1 MKSSIIERVHL
12 RESESQVR
20 HGESADRVLRIAFAL
35 LSVCV
40 LAAPKLVAQQSSPVS
55 DRGVTSP
62 GIEEELRAMREEIH
76 ALRLE
81 VSSLRQELHDGGR
94 GVSPASES
102 SQVSKTAVLPIP
114 RRDLASTNP
123 EAVVLVRSDPDA
135 HESLWQKDAAGVPRY
150 MHVSSSS
157 IMPTPGAGQKY
168 AEPSKPPTA
177 EAPTTDQQN
186 PDLAGTVS
194 MLQSQVAELAQTK
207 VESNSKMGVKL
218 FGTILSTTFF
228 NSGAVDWRDV
238 PGVVNWTKTVP
249 SSTGSFSSSMRQSR
263 IGLMVD
269 GPTIGTMH
277 ASGYFAVDFLGGAA
291 DFQSG
296 PLFGLPHVV
305 YGYVRLDGTKTSLEA
320 GQDEIILAP
329 RHPTSLVAMSF
340 PELFRSGDLYDR
352 APQVR
357 VGRDLA
363 SSKRGS
369 LRATVGLVA
378 PVANYPGLDFPGAG
392 LLEAWQRPAIQGRLA
407 WRPSEAA
414 TSANSGFEFG
424 LSAHYGTVQLG
435 TMNFV
440 KGVPT
445 FNPLVG
451 FGAASA
457 ASWAGVIDFDSHIHR
472 FGMDGSA
479 YLGQNLESFGGG
491 IGQPG
496 KTQGGYIEGRFAATN
511 RLQFNSGFGTDHLT
525 KFDIIPVDLN
535 RNTSVFANTIFQF
548 TPEVAAS
555 FEYRYLVTRPF
566 TGALRTNNHVD
577 VGIAYSF

>member
-1 MKSSIIERVHL
+1 MKSSITHRTYFRGSETRGWVGVPMNRGL
-12 RESESQVR
+12 RLAGALV
-20 HGESADRVLRIAFAL
+20 VLCL
-35 LSVCV
+35 
-40 LAAPKLVAQQSSPVS
+40 LAAPKLVGQQSSPASV
-55 DRGVTSP
+55 RGATSS

-81 VSSLRQELHDGGR
+81 VSSLRQELHDGAR
-94 GVSPASES
+94 AVSPASATIQAPQTS
-102 SQVSKTAVLPIP
+102 VNPISG
-114 RRDLASTNP
+114 RQFASTN
-123 EAVVLVRSDPDA
+123 AKAMIRRRSDPNG
-135 HESLWQKDAAGVPRY
+135 HECLWQKDAAGVPRY
-150 MHVSSSS
+150 MLASSAS
-157 IMPTPGAGQKY
+157 IMATQGAGQKY
-168 AEPSKPPTA
+168 ADPPKPATA
-177 EAPTTDQQN
+177 EAQTTDQQN
-186 PDLAGTVS
+186 SDLAGTVS
-194 MLQSQVAELAQTK
+194 MLQSQVAEQAQTK

-228 NSGAVDWRDV
+228 NSGAADWPDV
-238 PGVVNWTKTVP
+238 PGVVNWAKAVP

-305 YGYVRLDGTKTSLEA
+305 YGYVRLDGAKTSLEA

-329 RHPTSLVAMSF
+329 RHPNSLVAMSF

-357 VGRDLA
+357 VERELA
-363 SSKRGS
+363 STKRGS

-407 WRPSEAA
+407 WRPAEAPS
-414 TSANSGFEFG
+414 SANSGFEFG
-424 LSAHYGTVQLG
+424 ISAHYGTVQLG

-451 FGAASA
+451 FGATSA
-457 ASWAGVIDFDSHIHR
+457 ASWAGVFDFDSHIHR

-479 YLGQNLESFGGG
+479 YLGQNLQSFGGG

-496 KTQGGYIEGRFAATN
+496 KTLGGYFEGRFAATN
-511 RLQFNSGFGTDHLT
+511 RMQFNSGIGTDHLT
-525 KFDIIPVDLN
+525 KFDIVPVDLN

-548 TPEVAAS
+548 TPEVSAS
-555 FEYRYLVTRPF
+555 FEYRHLVTRPF
-566 TGALRTNNHVD
+566 TGVLRTNNHVD

>member
-1 MKSSIIERVHL
+1 MTSNISHRTHFRITETPGWLGVPL
-12 RESESQVR
+12 N
-20 HGESADRVLRIAFAL
+20 RVLSFAGAL
-35 LSVCV
+35 LVFCL
-40 LAAPKLVAQQSSPVS
+40 LAAPRLGAQQASSTS
-55 DRGVTSP
+55 DRTVTSP
-62 GIEEELRAMREEIH
+62 GIEDELRAMREEIH
-76 ALRLE
+76 ALRQE
-81 VSSLRQELHDGGR
+81 VGSLRQELHDGVH
-94 GVSPASES
+94 GVSSASETS
-102 SQVSKTAVLPIP
+102 PTRQTAVIP
-114 RRDLASTNP
+114 VSRRELASSNP
-123 EAVVLVRSDPDA
+123 EAVLLGRNDSSE
-135 HESLWQKDAAGVPRY
+135 HESLWQKDAAGVRRY
-150 MHVSSSS
+150 TTASLGS
-157 IMPTPGAGQKY
+157 ITPNPGAGQKY
-168 AEPSKPPTA
+168 AEPSKPANP
-177 EAPTTDQQN
+177 PQQ
-186 PDLAGTVS
+186 PADEQSSDLAGTVS
-194 MLQSQVAELAQTK
+194 MLQSQVAEQAQTK
-207 VESNSKMGVKL
+207 VESNTKMGVKL

-228 NSGAVDWRDV
+228 NSGAADWADI
-238 PGVVNWTKTVP
+238 PSVVNWAATVP

-263 IGLMVD
+263 IGLVVD
-269 GPTIGTMH
+269 GPAIGSMH

-305 YGYVRLDGTKTSLEA
+305 YGYVRLDGAKTSLEA
-320 GQDEIILAP
+320 GQDEIILAS

-357 VGRDLA
+357 VERELA
-363 SSKRGS
+363 SNKRGS

-407 WRPSEAA
+407 WRPAEAA
-414 TSANSGFEFG
+414 SSANSGFEFG
-424 LSAHYGTVQLG
+424 VSAHYGTVQLG

-445 FNPLVG
+445 FSPLVG
-451 FGAASA
+451 FGATSA
-457 ASWAGVIDFDSHIHR
+457 ASWAGLIDFDAHIHR
-472 FGMDGSA
+472 FGVDGSA
-479 YLGQNLESFGGG
+479 YLGQNLQSFGGG

-496 KTQGGYIEGRFAATN
+496 KTMGGYLEGRFAATN

-525 KFDIIPVDLN
+525 KFDIVPVDLN

-566 TGALRTNNHVD
+566 TGVLRTNNHVD